1 MQMTD
6 IPPTADGIQDDIDM
20 DPNMDMII
28 PGLYLGK
35 LGPASL
41 LHVLSS
47 ILVEL
52 FILCSAFAQRNE
64 SRLRSSFGIT
74 HILSITPYS
83 YPLDGLLV
91 RKSIPVDDYPD
102 EVCVINIYY
111 FAFYVY

>member
-20 DPNMDMII
+20 DSNMDMII

-41 LHVLSS
+41 LRVLSS

-52 FILCSAFAQRNE
+52 LIYAVHS
-64 SRLRSSFGIT
+64 LRGMNLGCGPPSELRIFCLSLPIAT
-74 HILSITPYS
+74 H
-83 YPLDGLLV
+83 
-91 RKSIPVDDYPD
+91 
-102 EVCVINIYY
+102 
-111 FAFYVY
+111 